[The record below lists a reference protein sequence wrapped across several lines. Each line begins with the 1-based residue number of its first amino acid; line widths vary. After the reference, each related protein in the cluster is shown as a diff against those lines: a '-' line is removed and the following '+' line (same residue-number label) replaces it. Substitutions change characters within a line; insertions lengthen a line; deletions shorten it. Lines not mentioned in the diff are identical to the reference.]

1 MYLSL
6 SQVPGN
12 QPLNLWNFL
21 SVGVSLLVTVG
32 PVLYTN
38 EVIHELLLR

>member
-12 QPLNLWNFL
+12 QPLWNFL

-32 PVLYTN
+32 PVVYTN
-38 EVIHELLLR
+38 EVILELLLG